1 MTIIEPCG
9 VRILGSG
16 SAVPNNILGNIELAK
31 RFDVDPEWIEQRTG
45 IIERRI
51 CNDDEGTF
59 ELQTRALKQA
69 LENTG
74 LKGSDLSLII
84 CASVTSE
91 MTCPSNACRVAHE
104 VNAAPAGAFDM
115 VAACSGFV
123 YAMNLA
129 DSLIRSGTQHTIAV
143 IGCDAMSKLTD
154 PNDRGTSILFGDAA
168 GAVILQRC
176 DDPKLGCFYQ
186 TMNADGETW
195 PALYIP
201 QKEKDIVPGDEETA
215 TKIGDL
221 RMKGKEVYKFAV
233 TKFQEIAETLMDE
246 TGLKPDDISQFICH
260 QSNMR
265 IIESAQ
271 TKLGLA
277 DEKVYKNIR
286 NFANSSSG
294 AAALCFDQLWQDG
307 KINRGETIVMLAFG
321 GGLTWSSSAWRI

>member
-1 MTIIEPCG
+1 MTNKSPCG

-16 SAVPNNILGNIELAK
+16 SSVPDHILGNEELAK
-31 RFDVDPEWIEQRTG
+31 RFDVDPDWIEQRTG
-45 IIERRI
+45 IVERRI
-51 CNDDEGTF
+51 CSEDEGTF
-59 ELQTRALKQA
+59 ELQTRALHAA
-69 LENTG
+69 LENAG
-74 LKGSDLSLII
+74 IKGSDLSLII

-91 MTCPSNACRVAHE
+91 MTCPSNACRVAAQ
-104 VNAAPAGAFDM
+104 VNAAPAGAFDI

-129 DSLIRSGTQHTIAV
+129 DTLIRSGTQHTIAV
-143 IGCDAMSKLTD
+143 VGCDAMSKLTD
-154 PNDRGTSILFGDAA
+154 PLDRGTSILFGDAA
-168 GAVILQRC
+168 GAVILQTC
-176 DDPKLGCFYQ
+176 DNPEIGCFYQ

-201 QKEKDIVPGDEETA
+201 RTERDLVEGDEA
-215 TKIGDL
+215 TTRLGDL

-233 TKFQEIAETLMDE
+233 TKFQEIADTLMQE
-246 TGLKPDDISQFICH
+246 TGLTPDDVSQFICH

-271 TKLGLA
+271 QKLGLP

-286 NFANSSSG
+286 DYANSSAG

-307 KINRGETIVMLAFG
+307 KINQGDIIVMLAFG
-321 GGLTWSSSAWRI
+321 GGLTWASSAWRI

>member
-1 MTIIEPCG
+1 MTTFEPCG
-9 VRILGSG
+9 VRILGAG
-16 SAVPNNILGNIELAK
+16 SAVPDNILGNEELAE
-31 RFDVDPEWIEQRTG
+31 RFDVDVDWIEQRTG
-45 IIERRI
+45 IVERRY

-59 ELQTRALKQA
+59 ELQVRALEKA
-69 LENTG
+69 LENSG

-104 VNAAPAGAFDM
+104 VSAAPAGAFDI

-143 IGCDAMSKLTD
+143 VGCDAMSKLTD
-154 PNDRGTSILFGDAA
+154 YNDRGTSILFGDAA

-176 DDPKLGCFYQ
+176 DDPEIGCFYQ
-186 TMNADGETW
+186 TMSADGECW

-201 QKEKDIVPGDEETA
+201 SCEEEVVEGDTS
-215 TKIGDL
+215 TTSLGNL

-233 TKFQEIAETLMDE
+233 TKFQELAETLLED
-246 TGLKPDDISQFICH
+246 TGLTPDDVSQFICH

-271 TKLGLA
+271 NKLGLPE
-277 DEKVYKNIR
+277 DKVYKNISH
-286 NFANSSSG
+286 FGNSSAG
-294 AAALCFDQLWQDG
+294 AAALCFDQLWQAG
-307 KINRGETIVMLAFG
+307 KINRGDTIVLLAFG
-321 GGLTWSSSAWRI
+321 GGLTWASSAWRI

>member
-1 MTIIEPCG
+1 MTTKNPCG
-9 VRILGSG
+9 VRVLGTG
-16 SAVPNNILGNIELAK
+16 SAVPDNILGNEELAK
-31 RFDVDPEWIEQRTG
+31 RFDVDIEWIEQRTG
-45 IIERRI
+45 IIERHY
-51 CNDDEGTF
+51 CNEDEGTF
-59 ELQTRALKQA
+59 ELQVNALKNA

-91 MTCPSNACRVAHE
+91 MTCPSNACRVSHE
-104 VNAAPAGAFDM
+104 VSAAPAGAFDI

-143 IGCDAMSKLTD
+143 VGCDAMSKLTD
-154 PNDRGTSILFGDAA
+154 QTDRGTSILFGDAA
-168 GAVILQRC
+168 GAVILQAC
-176 DDPKLGCFYQ
+176 DDPEVGCFYQ
-186 TMNADGETW
+186 TMSADGECW

-201 QKEKDIVPGDEETA
+201 SCEAEVLEGDTA
-215 TKIGDL
+215 TTSFGNL

-233 TKFQEIAETLMDE
+233 TKFQEIAETLLEE
-246 TGLKPDDISQFICH
+246 TGLKPEDVSQFICH

-271 TKLGLA
+271 TRLGLS
-277 DEKVYKNIR
+277 DDKVYKNISH
-286 NFANSSSG
+286 FGNSSAG

-307 KINRGETIVMLAFG
+307 KINRGDTIVLLAFG

>member
-1 MTIIEPCG
+1 MKSIEPRG

-16 SAVPNNILGNIELAK
+16 SAVPDNILGNEELAK
-31 RFDVDPEWIEQRTG
+31 RFDVDIEWIEQRTG
-45 IIERRI
+45 IIERHY
-51 CNDDEGTF
+51 CNEEEGTF
-59 ELQTRALKQA
+59 ELQVIALKNA

-91 MTCPSNACRVAHE
+91 MTCPSNACRVSHE
-104 VNAAPAGAFDM
+104 VSAAPAGAFDI

-143 IGCDAMSKLTD
+143 VGCDAMSKLTD
-154 PNDRGTSILFGDAA
+154 QTDRGTSILFGDAA
-168 GAVILQRC
+168 GAVILQAC
-176 DDPKLGCFYQ
+176 DDPEIGCFYQ
-186 TMNADGETW
+186 TMSADGECW

-201 QKEKDIVPGDEETA
+201 SCEAEVLEGDTA
-215 TKIGDL
+215 TTSFGNL

-233 TKFQEIAETLMDE
+233 TKFQEIAETLLEE
-246 TGLKPDDISQFICH
+246 TGLKPEDVSQFICH

-271 TKLGLA
+271 TRLGLS
-277 DEKVYKNIR
+277 DDKVYKNISH
-286 NFANSSSG
+286 FGNSSAG

-307 KINRGETIVMLAFG
+307 KINRGDTIVLLAFG
-321 GGLTWSSSAWRI
+321 GGLTWASSAWRV